1 MPNAG
6 DNCTFRMHPTGSP
19 RLLDKLVEAGL
30 IKAEQREAA
39 INVSHSLGVRIEEAL
54 IDANAVDET
63 RLLKFIASYN
73 HTRFVST
80 EKLSKAGIDQATL
93 EKVPQKFAEQWTV
106 FPVLFDARTSTLS
119 VVTPDPDDEGMKQEL
134 QLVSGARAIQTFAGR
149 PRAVKAAISR
159 AYGGDIHA
167 FAALDRS
174 VHLQFST
181 MLDVYER
188 NLVSEETMKHS
199 LATESVSR
207 ERVLGTED
215 LASERIGCDFI
226 ASRGVNTKSYLETLN
241 VLVTLSENS
250 RSDLRGHSAH
260 VARLIQ
266 KMAERIGVPELE
278 RDAFM
283 IGAYVHDLGKAG
295 SFHLT
300 ALNVA
305 EYEGH
310 RLTAQKQLSAP
321 TRLLEAVRLPPVVES
336 GVQAMYERFD
346 GKGIPQGSRGKD
358 IPLLARALAIVDT
371 YADITQNPRNPY
383 RHALT
388 AVKACEVLKRFAS
401 AIFDPN
407 LVDLFKILVTGDDLK
422 AQLLADRHRI
432 LLVDTDPEETT
443 VLELRMIE
451 QGFEV
456 RLARTAEQAFKCL
469 ASGEISLVISELDL
483 EQGDG
488 LSLLAEVRKQ
498 PWGTTLPW
506 IIATKRSARGDAQR
520 AFELSVADYVT
531 KPVSLEL
538 FTAKVKQILERQ
550 AVSAGPRGVSGA
562 LSEMGLPEIVQI
574 LHHGRKTGRLKVR
587 SGAESGEIH
596 FVTGEVFNALYA
608 NLRGEEA
615 FYAMLRLTDG
625 EFALDPAFEARQRV
639 IRENPESLLLE
650 GMRRLDESTR

>member
-1 MPNAG
+1 
-6 DNCTFRMHPTGSP
+6 
-19 RLLDKLVEAGL
+19 V
-30 IKAEQREAA
+30 
-39 INVSHSLGVRIEEAL
+39 
-54 IDANAVDET
+54 
-63 RLLKFIASYN
+63 
-73 HTRFVST
+73 
-80 EKLSKAGIDQATL
+80 
-93 EKVPQKFAEQWTV
+93 
-106 FPVLFDARTSTLS
+106 
-119 VVTPDPDDEGMKQEL
+119 
-134 QLVSGARAIQTFAGR
+134 GR

-167 FAALDRS
+167 FATLDRS
-174 VHLQFST
+174 VHQQFST

-188 NLVSEETMKHS
+188 NLVSEDTMTHS

-207 ERVLGTED
+207 ERVLSTED
-215 LASERIGCDFI
+215 LSSDRIGQDFI

-241 VLVTLSENS
+241 VLITLSENT
-250 RSDLRGHSAH
+250 RNDLRGHSAQ

-278 RDAFM
+278 RDAFV
-283 IGAYVHDLGKAG
+283 IGAYVHDLGKTG

-310 RLTAQKQLSAP
+310 RLAAQKQLSAP
-321 TRLLEAVRLPPVVES
+321 TRLLEAVRLPRVIET

-346 GKGIPQGSRGKD
+346 GEGIAQGLKGKD
-358 IPLLARALAIVDT
+358 IPLLARVLAIVDT
-371 YADITQNPRNPY
+371 YADVTQNPRNPY
-383 RHALT
+383 RQALS
-388 AVKACEVLKRFAS
+388 ANKACDVLKRFAGT
-401 AIFDPN
+401 IFDPN
-407 LVDLFKILVTGDDLK
+407 LVDLFKTLVTGDDIK
-422 AQLLADRHRI
+422 ARLLTDRRRI

-443 VLELRMIE
+443 VLELRMME

-456 RLARTAEQAFKCL
+456 RLARTAEQALKSL
-469 ASGEISLVISELDL
+469 AGGDISLVISELDL

-498 PWGTTLPW
+498 PWGKKLPW
-506 IIATKRSARGDAQR
+506 IVATKRTARGDAQR

-531 KPVSLEL
+531 KPVSFEL

-550 AVSAGPRGVSGA
+550 AVGAGSRGVSGA
-562 LSEMGLPEIVQI
+562 LREMGLPEIVQV
-574 LHHGRKTGRLKVR
+574 LHHGRKTGRLKVQ

-596 FVTGEVFNALYA
+596 FVAGEVFNALYA

-625 EFALDPAFEARQRV
+625 EFALDPAFEAPQRL

-650 GMRRLDESTR
+650 GMRRLDEAAR